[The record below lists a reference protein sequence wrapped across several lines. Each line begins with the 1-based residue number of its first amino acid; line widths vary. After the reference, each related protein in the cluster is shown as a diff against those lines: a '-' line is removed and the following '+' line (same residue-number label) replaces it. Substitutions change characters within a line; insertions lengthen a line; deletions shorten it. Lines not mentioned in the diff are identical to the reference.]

1 MTQDLIKNI
10 AKARIFTLAEQVE
23 YAEQQ
28 VVSRTLVQNSALTL
42 TLFAFAAGEGLS
54 THTTPGDALV
64 QVLEGTARITIGG
77 TEHQLEAGQSIV
89 MPADIPHAVDAD
101 QAFKMLL
108 TLVKG
113 LPE

>member
-1 MTQDLIKNI
+1 MTTDLIKNI
-10 AKARIFTLAEQVE
+10 AKAQVLTLAEQVE

-28 VVSRTLVQNSALTL
+28 VVSRTLVQNPALTL

-77 TEHQLEAGQSIV
+77 TEHQLKAGQSIV

-101 QAFKMLL
+101 QDFKMLL